1 MNAVL
6 DKANTFAEGR
16 LGASPEGDITNKTL
30 IDRVKDLGAR
40 ISESLK
46 NKAHGDFID
55 PAYKEMQGI
64 LERLSNSLFL
74 VSSLES
80 SAVFASLLNLYLITV
95 RSDKIMN
102 IL

>member
-1 MNAVL
+1 MKAVL
-6 DKANTFAEGR
+6 DKANTFAEDK

-30 IDRVKDLGAR
+30 VDRVKDLGAR

-74 VSSLES
+74 VSSLEGL
-80 SAVFASLLNLYLITV
+80 AVFPSSLNLYCVTV
-95 RSDKIMN
+95 LSD
-102 IL
+102 